1 MWNTLKVGALLA
13 VLTALFVGIG
23 HLIGGQSGMI
33 IALVLAVAMNF
44 GSFWFSDKIVLK
56 MTGAQP
62 LDRRQAPALY
72 EMTERLA
79 QRAGLPMPA
88 LYVIDDPQP
97 NAFATGR
104 GPSNSAVAVNR
115 GLLEVLNQREVEGVV
130 AHEIAHIKH
139 RDTLTM
145 TLVATFAGAIM
156 MLAQIGQFAAMFGG
170 LGGGDDEEG
179 GTNLGGMLV
188 AIFVAPLAATIIQL
202 AVSRAREFEADAT
215 AARLTGS
222 PVGLASALAKLEGA
236 THAIPSH
243 SQRPQTAH
251 LCIAAPFAGGTGQFL
266 AGLFS
271 THPPMAARI
280 ARLQQMREG
289 AAP

>member
-170 LGGGDDEEG
+170 LGGSDDEEG

-222 PVGLASALAKLEGA
+222 PAGLSSALAKLERA
-236 THAIPSH
+236 THAIPSF

-251 LCIAAPFAGGTGQFL
+251 MCIAAPFAGGTGRFL
-266 AGLFS
+266 SGLFS
-271 THPPMAARI
+271 THPPMEARI

-289 AAP
+289 VAV